1 MHAGHLTLVCSV
13 ALALAC
19 GRSVRDSPNG
29 EPSAGGAGGNHGGTA
44 GTSAGVSGAASG
56 SAGTEAG
63 GTSSGGTSTIERGGS
78 SGAITSGG
86 SAGGDGGTVALCEGH
101 EGFISIVGELPGYGS
116 DLSFRAGCPSSLA
129 PYSGAASY
137 TGGPGEGSGTWV
149 TVIACNADG
158 SRELRIY
165 LTYDWNRTDAGS
177 TSELEQAT
185 LQYTIGQM
193 HPTVPITT
201 LSETRKPV
209 AEWAGVS
216 GRSSEGIGM
225 IYEGTFVA
233 EGDANGTAAR
243 VMGSFS
249 VCHVANL
256 GRS

>member
-19 GRSVRDSPNG
+19 GRSVRESPNG

-78 SGAITSGG
+78 SAAGTSG
-86 SAGGDGGTVALCEGH
+86 SGDGGTATLCEGH

-158 SRELRIY
+158 TRELRLY

-201 LSETRKPV
+201 LTETRKPV
-209 AEWAGVS
+209 VEWAGVS

-225 IYEGTFVA
+225 VYEGTFVA
-233 EGDANGTAAR
+233 EGDANGTPAR
-243 VMGSFS
+243 VTGSFS